1 MQKKRFVKDYLEPLI
16 VAVLIALFIRAFVVQ
31 AFQIPS
37 SSMEPTL
44 LIGDYLLVNKFIYG
58 IRIPYT
64 NIKFFQFK
72 KPQRG
77 DVIVFIFPLD
87 PSKDFIKRVIGTEGE
102 KVEIIHNK
110 IYINNRMIDDPWGHF
125 VTNDFP
131 RGYLPR
137 MENFGPVVVP
147 KDSLFVLGDNRD
159 NSEDSRFWGFLH
171 VNAVLGK
178 AMIIYFSWNRTAEG
192 LLDKVRWPRIGK
204 LIH

>member
-37 SSMEPTL
+37 SSMESTL

-77 DVIVFIFPLD
+77 EVIVFIYPRD
-87 PSKDFIKRVIGTEGE
+87 SSKDYIKRVIGKEGE

-110 IYINNRMIDDPWGHF
+110 IYINDRMIDDPWGHF
-125 VTNDFP
+125 VANDFP
-131 RGYLPR
+131 RVYLQGR
-137 MENFGPVVVP
+137 ENFGPVVVP
-147 KDSLFVLGDNRD
+147 KDSLFVMGDNRD
-159 NSEDSRFWGFLH
+159 NSADSRVWGFLNVH
-171 VNAVLGK
+171 AVLGK
-178 AMIIYFSWNRTAEG
+178 AMIIYFSWDRNAES
-192 LLDKVRWPRIGK
+192 LLRKVRWSRIGK
-204 LIH
+204 VIH